1 MNANDFSLRRLAL
14 LWRFYTPAIRKQLVL
29 SGAILLASYLICLWG
44 ASGCL
49 GRDVDEVALPMALYS
64 FGGWIASWMYLSGP
78 LVFGFCSQRR
88 VATTLPASWQEK
100 SVFMFGYVFVVVP
113 LLLAAIWFGAMG
125 VASLFTDAADVNAV
139 VLNMVN
145 SETEGINLTS
155 LTGNSRA
162 GGVAFNM
169 LSAAF
174 GCLVIA
180 SVRRN
185 RIALGVVA
193 LIAIQFVNWL
203 SGVALGIYA
212 VFKTRMVQKIAAGE
226 SPDVSPQDLIDV
238 ISGVMPVYYTVCA
251 IAAVAVV
258 VLTVLKIKN
267 RQN

>member
-1 MNANDFSLRRLAL
+1 MNDKVFSMRRLGL
-14 LWRFYTPAIRKQLVL
+14 LWRFYTPAIRLQLAI
-29 SGAILLASYLICLWG
+29 SGIILLASYLICLWG

-49 GRDVDEVALPMALYS
+49 GHGADEVALSMALYS
-64 FGGWIASWMYLSGP
+64 FGAWIASWMYLSGP
-78 LVFGFCSQRR
+78 LVFGFSSQRR

-100 SVFMFGYVFVVVP
+100 SVFMFGYIFVVVP
-113 LLLAAIWFGAMG
+113 LFLAAIWYGAMG
-125 VASLFTDAADVNAV
+125 VASLFTDAADANAV
-139 VLNMVN
+139 VLNMVGK
-145 SETEGINLTS
+145 ETEGISMTS
-155 LTGNSRA
+155 LTGNSRS
-162 GGVAFNM
+162 GSVAFNM

-180 SVRRN
+180 SARRN

-226 SPDVSPQDLIDV
+226 SPDVSPQELIDV
-238 ISGVMPVYYTVCA
+238 ISGVMPVYSTICA